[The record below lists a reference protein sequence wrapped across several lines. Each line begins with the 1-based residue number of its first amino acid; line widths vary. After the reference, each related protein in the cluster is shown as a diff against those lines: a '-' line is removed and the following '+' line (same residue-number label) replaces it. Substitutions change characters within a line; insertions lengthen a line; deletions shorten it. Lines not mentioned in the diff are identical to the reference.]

1 MECQDGVMP
10 DTSTGDLKA
19 RLRSDLTDSMRAR
32 DAVRSATIRMAM
44 TAVRAE
50 EVSGDVARELT
61 DSEVT
66 TVLGREA
73 KKRREAAAAYDDAGR
88 AELADRERAELAILV
103 DYLPAQLTDDDVA
116 AIVTEE
122 VAAAAAKGI
131 TGKAAM
137 GAVMKAVKPRIA
149 GQAEGGRVAAEVR
162 RQLG

>member
-1 MECQDGVMP
+1 MP
-10 DTSTGDLKA
+10 DTSSDGLKA

-32 DAVRSATIRMAM
+32 DAIRSATIRMAM

-50 EVSGDVARELT
+50 EVSGDVARELS

-73 KKRREAAAAYDDAGR
+73 KKRREAATAYDDAGR
-88 AELADRERAELAILV
+88 AELAERERAELAIL
-103 DYLPAQLTDDDVA
+103 DAYLPAQLSDDDLVA
-116 AIVTEE
+116 LVTEE

-137 GAVMKAVKPRIA
+137 GAVMKTVKPRVA